1 MNLKPEKL
9 THENLVQSMRRLAN
23 DFHANTLVPTKFIDK
38 VEHIESLGE
47 NQGSTF
53 YMICK
58 EGLSNIAKHARAKTV
73 MVNFSE
79 MKDRFVLM
87 IQDDGVGFDTSK
99 ERKATSH
106 GVTNMYTRTRGLGGD
121 MDIMS
126 VPGKGTTIIAW
137 LPVKNH

>member
-1 MNLKPEKL
+1 
-9 THENLVQSMRRLAN
+9 
-23 DFHANTLVPTKFIDK
+23 
-38 VEHIESLGE
+38 
-47 NQGSTF
+47 
-53 YMICK
+53 MICK
-58 EGLSNIAKHARAKTV
+58 EGLSNIAKHAHAKNV

-87 IQDDGVGFDTSK
+87 IQDDGIGFDTSK

>member
-1 MNLKPEKL
+1 
-9 THENLVQSMRRLAN
+9 
-23 DFHANTLVPTKFIDK
+23 
-38 VEHIESLGE
+38 
-47 NQGSTF
+47 
-53 YMICK
+53 
-58 EGLSNIAKHARAKTV
+58 
-73 MVNFSE
+73 
-79 MKDRFVLM
+79 M
-87 IQDDGVGFDTSK
+87 IQDDGIGFDTSK

>member
-1 MNLKPEKL
+1 
-9 THENLVQSMRRLAN
+9 
-23 DFHANTLVPTKFIDK
+23 
-38 VEHIESLGE
+38 
-47 NQGSTF
+47 
-53 YMICK
+53 
-58 EGLSNIAKHARAKTV
+58 
-73 MVNFSE
+73 
-79 MKDRFVLM
+79 M

-137 LPVKNH
+137 LPVSQMFFLYAINYDWSTCIISEQ